1 MAAEAHMIR
10 FLLFFFLLVSVARGD
25 LVDDTCPS
33 DPDVPTN
40 YCKDC
45 LSKNPGSAR
54 ADLKGLAN
62 IVLDCSIASA
72 AAASDR
78 AAAVGARQCSDDFNQ
93 ARTALGQARAML
105 QAGNAEG
112 SGASVDKCGDRYWAC
127 LHLYGTDANVP
138 KELLPLMRKVKGECD
153 AASDILVDLQ

>member
-1 MAAEAHMIR
+1 MAASHVQ
-10 FLLFFFLLVSVARGD
+10 FFFFSFLLVVYVSGGN

-45 LSKNPGSAR
+45 LSKNPGSSR

-62 IVLDCSIASA
+62 IMLDCSIASA
-72 AAASDR
+72 AGARDKTAAI
-78 AAAVGARQCSDDFNQ
+78 GARQCRDDFNQ
-93 ARTALGQARAML
+93 AGAFLNHARAML
-105 QAGNAEG
+105 QAGNAA
-112 SGASVDKCGDRYWAC
+112 GASTSADKCGDRYWAC
-127 LHLYGTDANVP
+127 LHRYGTDANVP
-138 KELLPLMRKVKGECD
+138 KELLPLMRKLKGECD